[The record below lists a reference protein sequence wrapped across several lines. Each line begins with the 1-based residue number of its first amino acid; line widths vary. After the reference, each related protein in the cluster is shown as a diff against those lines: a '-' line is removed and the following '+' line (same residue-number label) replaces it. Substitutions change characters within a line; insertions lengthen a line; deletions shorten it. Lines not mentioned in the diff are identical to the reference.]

1 MEHARSCGDR
11 CFLFVPWRSSIYSAG
26 TFTVMTVNLYSRCTS
41 FVRVTKRMKSFQPK
55 KGLHTTPLKIKG
67 EHNHAWVQGKRIK
80 KQSKLVTWRLF
91 STHNRLF
98 SVNYYRLKSISND
111 SKMLFCVCE
120 NSSCWSVVKIKCVCP
135 VLGCNTKKSV
145 TFYILLISWFNT
157 LI

>member
-1 MEHARSCGDR
+1 
-11 CFLFVPWRSSIYSAG
+11 
-26 TFTVMTVNLYSRCTS
+26 
-41 FVRVTKRMKSFQPK
+41 MKSFQPK

-120 NSSCWSVVKIKCVCP
+120 NSSC
-135 VLGCNTKKSV
+135 
-145 TFYILLISWFNT
+145 
-157 LI
+157 